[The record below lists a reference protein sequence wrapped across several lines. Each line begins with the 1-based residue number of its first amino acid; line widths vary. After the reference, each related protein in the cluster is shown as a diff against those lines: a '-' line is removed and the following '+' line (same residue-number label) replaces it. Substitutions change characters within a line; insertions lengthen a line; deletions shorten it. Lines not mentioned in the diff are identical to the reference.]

1 MTRKTI
7 TIQVVV
13 ETAETQSQMRTLLR
27 NALCNPDSPL
37 HKGLRLLGWTGN
49 AAARSFTVSHPKRTD
64 SWPL

>member
-27 NALCNPDSPL
+27 NALCNPESPL

-49 AAARSFTVSHPKRTD
+49 PLARSFKVSHAKRTEG
-64 SWPL
+64 WPV